1 MRETR
6 SRRASYIG
14 TVHETLESVVS
25 TERLRRLARRRDS
38 TTLLGPSLAGTS
50 MSDTAGTWECLVHR
64 LLVLKCRRVAPDALG
79 MRSGL
84 VRSMGDRARV
94 LCGRTL
100 GLRFACMRVR
110 HS

>member
-6 SRRASYIG
+6 SRRASYLG

-50 MSDTAGTWECLVHR
+50 MSDTAGTY
-64 LLVLKCRRVAPDALG
+64 VLQCRQVAPDALG

-84 VRSMGDRARV
+84 VRSMGDRAHV

-100 GLRFACMRVR
+100 DLRFACMLVR
-110 HS
+110 HF

>member
-6 SRRASYIG
+6 SRRASYLG

-50 MSDTAGTWECLVHR
+50 MSDTAGTWECLAHR
-64 LLVLKCRRVAPDALG
+64 LLVLKCRRVAPDAMG
-79 MRSGL
+79 IRSGL